1 MASRNKETKS
11 SEVTAARPFLAA
23 HGINQTDWTRL
34 SRSSGARLED
44 FEVLSWPFVN
54 LNAFLNVTGIQR
66 RRRDTLFIMT
76 FARSGPSW
84 QWSRLWHCRYRAQS
98 HYYHPC
104 FWILRSCKNPARSPF
119 AAICSL
125 RVNSWR
131 TCYERVAWQWSFQSK
146 SMR

>member
-76 FARSGPSW
+76 FARSKLDRRGSGADSGSVAIVHNPITTIRASGSYDLIRIL
-84 QWSRLWHCRYRAQS
+84 QDRLLQLYA
-98 HYYHPC
+98 
-104 FWILRSCKNPARSPF
+104 L
-119 AAICSL
+119 
-125 RVNSWR
+125 
-131 TCYERVAWQWSFQSK
+131 
-146 SMR
+146 SM